1 MPGSHLNGGVRGGAQ
16 VRCRP
21 QCGACCAAA
30 SISSPIPG
38 MPVIDEISKR
48 AGQRCIQLRSDH
60 GCAIFSDP
68 HRPAVCASLKPS
80 PQMCGSTR
88 SQAMSWL
95 TRLELLTTPFK
106 P

>member
-1 MPGSHLNGGVRGGAQ
+1 
-16 VRCRP
+16 
-21 QCGACCAAA
+21 
-30 SISSPIPG
+30 

-95 TRLELLTTPFK
+95 TQLELLTTPFK